1 MEEGNKNIKQK
12 TGRPI
17 PVRHAKETLSPFV
30 IRLGSLPQP
39 LELLN
44 ERIPTDAFNFL
55 AADEETEPELVFEIP
70 KKNDDASPLLIT
82 PFELASQLEEDKN
95 EIDVVLDLPESEE
108 CENDEEEQDESDAV
122 ILEDKAFIPMEK
134 HAVAGGSGWPRAA
147 GVFLLLAIA
156 CILPLWFLSYVGELR
171 EAKAY
176 VASQSDG
183 ALSDIGEAANDIA
196 RQDLAE
202 ASQSF
207 GQAVEKFEMAKETIR
222 ELGNGTSLL
231 LSALPQTKKAYK
243 TSERLLR
250 AGSSLAKAGARVAE
264 GLSSVPGATDSNLT
278 TRISTLAQYVSSAIP
293 LVTDAKKQFSRV
305 DLEALPEANREVFQK
320 IRAGIPSVEKTL
332 VEFLEFSGMATEILG
347 AKEEKTYL
355 VVFQNNTE
363 LRPTG
368 GFMGSFAEL
377 TLKDGAIVSMNI
389 PGGGTYDVDGG
400 IKNPIKAPKPIQ
412 LLSARWEFRD
422 ANWFPDFP
430 TSARKIMKIYEEAS
444 GSTVDGV
451 IAVNATFVTGLLDLM
466 GPIDMPDYKRA
477 INSQNF
483 LSEAQKI
490 VENEY
495 DRKENKPKAFIADLA
510 AIFLD
515 RTSKKTGEDFFRLL
529 DLARRGLAEREI
541 QVYLSDNALESRARS
556 LGWGGEIKQT
566 DGDALM
572 IVNTNLGGGKT
583 DGVIKETVNVN
594 VTIDRDGTTTNTVTI
609 TREHFGVPHALF
621 TGANNVNHIRLYVPK
636 GSDLLSASGFSPPP
650 DHLFKKPNADWITD
664 TDVAYGE
671 ENISKDAE
679 SDTDIFEEHGRTVFG
694 NWTQTKPGTTTKTI
708 FSYRLPWKIAPLKNV
723 GKVSERVRTAIG
735 IPRTGA
741 YTLAIQ
747 KQAGAMDRTTIVEL
761 NLPDNVTLLWSSSDP
776 EKATYTN
783 KTDAFF
789 SALLEY
795 RASSHL

>member
-1 MEEGNKNIKQK
+1 MEEGNQSIKQK
-12 TGRPI
+12 TGRQI
-17 PVRHAKETLSPFV
+17 SVRHAKETLSPFV

-39 LELLN
+39 LEILN

-55 AADEETEPELVFEIP
+55 AADEETEPERVFEMP
-70 KKNDDASPLLIT
+70 KKDNEASPLLIT

-95 EIDVVLDLPESEE
+95 EISVILDLPESEE
-108 CENDEEEQDESDAV
+108 CENNEENQDESDAV
-122 ILEDKAFIPMEK
+122 ILEDKIFIPMEK
-134 HAVAGGSGWPRAA
+134 RTAVDRSGWPRAV
-147 GVFLLLAIA
+147 GIFLLLAIA
-156 CILPLWFLSYVGELR
+156 SILPLWFLSYVGELR

-176 VASQSDG
+176 VASQSAG
-183 ALSDIGEAANDIA
+183 ALSVIGKAANDIA
-196 RQDLAE
+196 RQDIAE

-207 GQAVEKFEMAKETIR
+207 GQAAEKFDTAKETIR

-231 LSALPQTKKAYK
+231 LSALPQTKKTFK
-243 TSERLLR
+243 TGERLLR
-250 AGSSLAKAGARVAE
+250 AGSSLTKAASRVTE
-264 GLSSVPGATDSNLT
+264 GLSAIPGTTDTNLT

-293 LVTDAKKQFSRV
+293 LIADAKKQFSLADAEV
-305 DLEALPEANREVFQK
+305 VPKAHRETFRK
-320 IRAGIPSVEKTL
+320 IGVSIPSVEKTL
-332 VEFLEFSGMATEILG
+332 SEFLEFSGMATEILG

-400 IKNPIKAPKPIQ
+400 IKNPIIAPRPIQ

-430 TSARKIMKIYEEAS
+430 TSARKIMKIYEDAN

-451 IAVNATFVTGLLDLM
+451 IAVNATFVPGLLDLL
-466 GPIDMPDYKRA
+466 GPIAMPDYRRA

-483 LSEAQKI
+483 LAETQKI

-495 DRKENKPKAFIADLA
+495 DRKENNPKAFIADLA
-510 AIFLD
+510 AVLLD
-515 RTSKKTGEDFFRLL
+515 KTAKKTGEDFFRLL
-529 DLARRGLAEREI
+529 NLTQRGLAEREI
-541 QVYLSDNALESRARS
+541 QVYLSNNALESRASS

-572 IVNTNLGGGKT
+572 IINTNLGGGKT

-594 VTIDRDGTTTNTVTI
+594 VVVDRDGTITNTVTI
-609 TREHFGVPHALF
+609 AREHFGVPHALF
-621 TGANNVNHIRLYVPK
+621 TGANNVEYVRLYVPK
-636 GSDLLSASGFSPPP
+636 GSDFLSASGFSPPP
-650 DHLFKKPNADWITD
+650 DHLFKKPNADWMTD

-671 ENISKDAE
+671 ENASKDTE
-679 SDTDIFEEHGRTVFG
+679 SGTDIFEEHGRTVFG
-694 NWTQTKPGTTTKTI
+694 NWTQTKPGTTTKTV
-708 FSYRLPWKIAPLKNV
+708 FSYRLPWKIAPLKNA
-723 GKVSERVRTAIG
+723 GKISERVRTAIG
-735 IPRTGA
+735 IPPTGA

-747 KQAGAMDRTTIVEL
+747 KQSGAMDRATIVEL
-761 NLPDNVTLLWSSSDP
+761 NLPDNVTLLWSSDDP
-776 EKATYTN
+776 GKATYTN

-795 RASSHL
+795 RPSSSL